1 MRDELKVREAELER
15 SLEDKQQL
23 KTQVQTLKD
32 GLQNLQKVH
41 LRQVSLTP
49 PQDKG
54 WIIV

>member
-54 WIIV
+54 LIIV

>member
-41 LRQVSLTP
+41 LRQVSLTS

-54 WIIV
+54 WIVV